1 MNKILFKGALTGAA
15 LLSIFAISSCDSKQK
30 LSEDLSGIWTG
41 QEEQLTNTGAARASM
56 VRMLQFTPTGTKGEG
71 DFTMTAYITVDNTM
85 PSNDEV
91 VTPLTITASGVATI
105 TGVYQVKDGDE
116 LILNLDA
123 SSLSINVDP
132 DAVELKYNVLTEQSG
147 SEVETLKPAAA
158 VLVNQQIEQAAR
170 SAFSNITEIDDI
182 HIASTVMKCEIGHSD
197 LTFRRQS
204 QSNS

>member
-1 MNKILFKGALTGAA
+1 MNKFLFKSVITGSA

-41 QEEQLTNTGAARASM
+41 QEETLTNTGAARASM
-56 VRMLQFTPTGTKGEG
+56 VRLLQFTPTGTEGEG

-85 PSNDEV
+85 PATDEV
-91 VTPLTITASGVATI
+91 VTPLTITASGTATI
-105 TGVYQVKDGDE
+105 TGVYQVKDDDE

-123 SSLSINVDP
+123 SSLAINVDP

-158 VLVNQQIEQAAR
+158 VLVNQQIEHAAR
-170 SAFSNITEIDDI
+170 SAFSNLTEIDDI
-182 HIASTVMKCEIGHSD
+182 KISNQLMKCELGHAD
-197 LTFRRQS
+197 LTFRRQTE
-204 QSNS
+204 QAQ